1 MRVEMDAATAE
12 RAPAPPVT
20 PPPARPR
27 IDRFELALLAL
38 FGLISLWVLGLNL
51 WQVVVHGRVWTGTD
65 GLYLVDQQQYI
76 AWIRSTAQHGLI
88 ANLFVLR
95 GTPADYFQ
103 PAIMVS
109 AGVTKLGVAPW
120 LALLLWKPV
129 AVGAFF
135 FAARAY
141 IHRSLAGL
149 WERRIAMTLTLF
161 FGCFTVV
168 YGSFS
173 VLGDLFPGFL
183 SWGYVF
189 ALLALAAIA
198 VALLRYD
205 AAHRAGRVAWLPGVL
220 GASATLLHP
229 WQGELL
235 IMIVLGG
242 ELMLGRLR
250 TFDRRR
256 LANIALTVGLTG
268 LALLYYAILGR
279 ADTSWRL
286 ARDAS
291 RHDYPLWSLIVA
303 VVPLLIPALF
313 AYRGRPASFL
323 SAATRAWPAAVLLL
337 YFLSASALGATPL
350 HAFQGITI
358 PLAVLSIEGVRRTR
372 VLRRTPHPR
381 LAVALVVA
389 VVTIPT
395 TVWEL
400 GYAVDIAAPD
410 PENPTFI
417 HRDEQRALDYLAG
430 LRQPGGV
437 LTRSYLGAIVPAK
450 TGRRVFVGDCLW
462 SQPHCYERVH
472 NARILFADQMPAA
485 AARTFVRQSGAAL
498 LLADCESP
506 VNLPR
511 LLGPG
516 MIAGSRRFG
525 CARVYELDNPGPA
538 TGPLAQSRAHAAVRA
553 TRRQ

>member
-1 MRVEMDAATAE
+1 MRVETEAATAG
-12 RAPAPPVT
+12 RAAAPLPPA
-20 PPPARPR
+20 PARPR
-27 IDRFELALLAL
+27 FDRYELALLGL
-38 FGLISLWVLGLNL
+38 FAFVSLWVLGLNL
-51 WQVVVHGRVWTGTD
+51 WQVVAHGRVWTGTD
-65 GLYLVDQQQYI
+65 GLYLVDQQQYL
-76 AWIRSTAQHGLI
+76 AWIRSASHHGLI

-95 GTPADYFQ
+95 PTPADYFQ
-103 PAIMVS
+103 PAVAVS
-109 AGVTKLGVAPW
+109 AAVTKLGVVPW

-129 AVGAFF
+129 AVAMFF

-141 IHRSLAGL
+141 LHRSLAGV
-149 WERRIAMTLTLF
+149 WERRIALTLTLF

-173 VLGDLFPGFL
+173 VLGDLWPGFL

-189 ALLALAAIA
+189 ALVALAAIV
-198 VALLRYD
+198 VALIRYD
-205 AAHRAGRVAWLPGVL
+205 TARRQGRVAWLPGVL
-220 GASATLLHP
+220 GALATLLHP

-235 IMIVLGG
+235 ILIVLGG
-242 ELMLGRLR
+242 ELMLGRASAI
-250 TFDRRR
+250 DRRR
-256 LANIALTVGLTG
+256 LANIGLTVGLTG

-303 VVPLLIPALF
+303 VVPLLIPAVF

-323 SAATRAWPAAVLLL
+323 AAATRAWPVAVLALF
-337 YFLSASALGATPL
+337 FLSASALGATPL

-358 PLAVLSIEGVRRTR
+358 PLAVLAIEGVRRTG

-381 LAVALVVA
+381 LAIALAVA

-400 GYAVDIAAPD
+400 GYAIDIAAPD
-410 PENPTFI
+410 PQNPTFI
-417 HRDEQRALDYLAG
+417 HHDEQRALNYLADN
-430 LRQPGGV
+430 PKAGGV
-437 LTRSYLGAIVPAK
+437 LTRSFLGALIPAS

-472 NARILFADQMPAA
+472 AVRILFAGQMPAA
-485 AARTFVRQSGAAL
+485 TARTFVRQSGATFL
-498 LLADCESP
+498 LSDCESP
-506 VNLPR
+506 VDLPK

-525 CARVYELDNPGPA
+525 CARVYEVDRPRPA
-538 TGPLAQSRAHAAVRA
+538 TGFLAESGADAAVRA

>member
-1 MRVEMDAATAE
+1 L
-12 RAPAPPVT
+12 
-20 PPPARPR
+20 
-27 IDRFELALLAL
+27 FALV
-38 FGLISLWVLGLNL
+38 SLWVIGLNL

-65 GLYLVDQQQYI
+65 GLYLVDQQQYL
-76 AWIRSTAQHGLI
+76 AWIRSASHHGLI

-95 GTPADYFQ
+95 PTPADYFQ
-103 PAIMVS
+103 PAIAVS

-129 AVGAFF
+129 AVTAFL
-135 FAARAY
+135 FATRRY
-141 IHRSLAGL
+141 IHRSLSGT
-149 WERRIAMTLTLF
+149 WERRIALTLTLF

-189 ALLALAAIA
+189 ALLALAAIV
-198 VALLRYD
+198 VALMRYD
-205 AAHRAGRVAWLPGVL
+205 TARRQGRVVWLPGML
-220 GASATLLHP
+220 GACATLLHP

-235 IMIVLGG
+235 ILIVLGG
-242 ELMLGRLR
+242 ELMLGRPSSI
-250 TFDRRR
+250 DRRR
-256 LANIALTVGLTG
+256 LANVALTVGLTG

-303 VVPLLIPALF
+303 VVPLVIPALF

-323 SAATRAWPAAVLLL
+323 AAATRAWPVAVLALF
-337 YFLSASALGATPL
+337 FLSASALGATPL

-358 PLAVLSIEGVRRTR
+358 PLAVLAIQGVRRTQ
-372 VLRRTPHPR
+372 VLRRAPHPR
-381 LAVALVVA
+381 LAVALAVA

-400 GYAVDIAAPD
+400 GYAIDIAAPD

-417 HRDEQRALDYLAG
+417 HRDEQRALDYLNSNPK
-430 LRQPGGV
+430 RGGV
-437 LTRSYLGAIVPAK
+437 LARSFLGALIPAS

-472 NARILFADQMPAA
+472 NARILFAGQMPAA
-485 AARTFVRQSGAAL
+485 AARTFVRQTGATFL
-498 LLADCESP
+498 LSDCESP
-506 VNLPR
+506 VDLPR

-516 MIAGSRRFG
+516 MIAGTRRFG
-525 CARVYELDNPGPA
+525 CARVYEVDRPSPP
-538 TGPLAQSRAHAAVRA
+538 TGALAESGADAAVRA